1 MRRNPESLAAL
12 LGIRRANGDLFRC
25 ASGTLTTD
33 ALLLR
38 ANLLAGKL
46 PNARERVIVP
56 SDDPIAFLSGI
67 MACWLS
73 NDTAVAWRKSAID
86 IASLAELTSAT
97 TSISWDHLAGDWHID
112 RSLTASTG
120 EQPGDL
126 VILTSGSTGKP
137 KGVAL
142 DLGRVAVNAAL
153 AGSKVGVTSC
163 EFWAVDADMSL
174 MSPLG
179 HTLMAWS
186 NQVPVQHL
194 GGLEWSSRSRLF
206 AKGKGGYGGAPLQ
219 IRELSQRMIGA
230 GPHVIVSSGDF
241 LPPALAAAVEA
252 RFPEARLHKIYGLTE
267 VSGRLCVLPHE
278 QRQRNPAAAGFPL
291 PGFEVFVTGAG
302 EPQESKGESKGESK
316 RESEE
321 KSGEICLA
329 GPTLMCG
336 YWRSGGDF
344 EPMEGPVFRTGD
356 LGSIAS
362 DGLVTVHGRRDD
374 VFKVGA
380 EKVDRHS
387 IEQAL
392 QSTLGER
399 EFCVLPVIH
408 PVLGQTPALFVAC
421 TDLENLPSR
430 ATLVK
435 AVRGKLPPRYLPSM
449 TLFAGKTLPKLPNG
463 KLDKQLLIHEFQ
475 KYPDLYVKQP

>member
-12 LGIRRANGDLFRC
+12 LGIRRTNGDLFRC
-25 ASGTLTTD
+25 ASGMLTAD
-33 ALLLR
+33 ALFFR

-56 SDDPIAFLSGI
+56 SDDPIAFMTGI
-67 MACWLS
+67 VACWLS

-86 IASLAELTSAT
+86 IASLAELTAAT
-97 TSISWDHLAGDWHID
+97 TSIRWDNLASDWHID
-112 RSLTASTG
+112 RSPAASTG

-142 DLGRVAVNAAL
+142 DLGRLAVNAAL
-153 AGSKVGVTSC
+153 AGSKVGISSC

-194 GGLEWSSRSRLF
+194 GGLEWSRRSRLF

-219 IRELSQRMIGA
+219 IRELSQRMIGT
-230 GPHVIVSSGDF
+230 GPHVMVSSGDF

-278 QRQRNPAAAGFPL
+278 QRQRYPAAAGYPL
-291 PGFEVFVTGAG
+291 PGFEVFVAAVG
-302 EPQESKGESKGESK
+302 EPQESEK
-316 RESEE
+316 ESEKE
-321 KSGEICLA
+321 SGEICVA

-344 EPMEGPVFRTGD
+344 EPTEGPIFRTGD

-362 DGLVTVHGRRDD
+362 DGLVTVRGRRDD

-392 QSTLGER
+392 QSTLGEH

-435 AVRGKLPPRYLPSM
+435 AVRGKLSPRYMPSM